1 MLYLIPITS
10 PGHQRAHE
18 TYSIVRGIWL
28 DLVSLLDME
37 INMYI
42 PPGLNAAGQMFLLQ
56 AELREPSTATLR

>member
-1 MLYLIPITS
+1 MLCLIPITS
-10 PGHQRAHE
+10 PRHQRAPE

-28 DLVSLLDME
+28 DLVSLLDMG

-42 PPGLNAAGQMFLLQ
+42 PPGLNAAGRTFLLQ